1 VEFRRMNMM
10 PVGFVNGFNL
20 AENFYDSL
28 NQCLDK
34 GLALFDYKAKL
45 EKYKNQTGPIRR
57 GVGMAIFYYTAG
69 VWPVSVEHSSCRMVL
84 NQDGSIQVQLGE
96 TEIGQGADTVFSQMA
111 ADAVGIPLEHVHI
124 ISQQDTDVTPIG
136 LGVFASRGTYVA
148 SHSIRQTGEL
158 LKKKILEQ
166 AEIMT
171 RQPVYC
177 MYLEEGVIYRVG
189 DNKRLCDLG
198 ELARWALYNTNRSHH
213 ITAETTAD
221 VKNNA
226 FNFGCTFAEVEVD
239 IPLCK
244 VKVLDMVNV
253 HDCGKVINPA
263 LAEGQVH
270 GGMSMALGFALA
282 EQELLDPNTGRVVN
296 DNFSDYKL
304 LTTMDHPTLR
314 AEFVENYEPTGA
326 FGNRALGEPPAASG
340 APAIR
345 NAIYHATGVTINE
358 LPMRPEVLY
367 QRFKEEGLL

>member
-1 VEFRRMNMM
+1 
-10 PVGFVNGFNL
+10 
-20 AENFYDSL
+20 
-28 NQCLDK
+28 
-34 GLALFDYKAKL
+34 
-45 EKYKNQTGPIRR
+45 
-57 GVGMAIFYYTAG
+57 
-69 VWPVSVEHSSCRMVL
+69 
-84 NQDGSIQVQLGE
+84 
-96 TEIGQGADTVFSQMA
+96 
-111 ADAVGIPLEHVHI
+111 
-124 ISQQDTDVTPIG
+124 
-136 LGVFASRGTYVA
+136 
-148 SHSIRQTGEL
+148 
-158 LKKKILEQ
+158 
-166 AEIMT
+166 
-171 RQPVYC
+171 
-177 MYLEEGVIYRVG
+177 MYLEDGVIYRVG
-189 DNKRLCDLG
+189 DNKRLCDTG
-198 ELARWALYNTNRSHH
+198 ELARWALYNTNRSQH

-282 EQELLDPNTGRVVN
+282 EQELLDPATGRVVN
-296 DNFSDYKL
+296 TNFSDYKL

>member
-1 VEFRRMNMM
+1 MDKKLR
-10 PVGFVNGFNL
+10 NL
-20 AENFYDSL
+20 L
-28 NQCLDK
+28 ILG
-34 GLALFDYKAKL
+34 GLLILLCAGYAVAGLVFKEDIP
-45 EKYKNQTGPIRR
+45 EDQT
-57 GVGMAIFYYTAG
+57 
-69 VWPVSVEHSSCRMVL
+69 
-84 NQDGSIQVQLGE
+84 
-96 TEIGQGADTVFSQMA
+96 
-111 ADAVGIPLEHVHI
+111 
-124 ISQQDTDVTPIG
+124 
-136 LGVFASRGTYVA
+136 
-148 SHSIRQTGEL
+148 
-158 LKKKILEQ
+158 
-166 AEIMT
+166 
-171 RQPVYC
+171 
-177 MYLEEGVIYRVG
+177 
-189 DNKRLCDLG
+189 
-198 ELARWALYNTNRSHH
+198 
-213 ITAETTAD
+213 TAETTAD